1 MQGSPCSS
9 KVLVQV
15 GGALSVLMISDTSN
29 CIANV
34 FLGLLEEN
42 KVPTICADL
51 EVERPYITK
60 VKWP

>member
-15 GGALSVLMISDTSN
+15 GEALSVLVIFDTSN

-42 KVPTICADL
+42 KVSTICADL
-51 EVERPYITK
+51 EVGEVLYH
-60 VKWP
+60 